1 MSDMQ
6 NYIYDEKIE
15 ETETEDFD
23 NENGDLTLEE
33 FLAQNSVEGLTDE
46 IVLNERLKNF
56 RFKIGSMTR
65 KELESY
71 QKLCIIRNGQGKIIR
86 QDSMKFSELVVVN
99 HCLYPNF
106 KSVEFLQ
113 KLGVNTPSEALQKTL
128 KTGEITNLSERIMK
142 FNGFEDFEDTREKAK
157 N

>member
-1 MSDMQ
+1 MSD
-6 NYIYDEKIE
+6 NYINEENIE
-15 ETETEDFD
+15 IENEDFKSED
-23 NENGDLTLEE
+23 NNLSLED